1 MTDINKLHFQKNEHK
16 FYLLLIS
23 YLGCE
28 YEIIK
33 SNDFYCNI
41 DFIVI
46 NKQNLKT
53 LYIEHKCRNINDI
66 YDTLLIGTTKINSIQ
81 KNYTSKCILVWEF
94 LNDKF
99 YFKKIEQDFI
109 KKYKHSCVRGSDC
122 LEIIKK
128 DCFDG
133 IINLIKLIK
142 FELN

>member
-1 MTDINKLHFQKNEHK
+1 MTDINKLHFQKNENK

-94 LNDKF
+94 LNDKY
-99 YFKKIEQDFI
+99 YF
-109 KKYKHSCVRGSDC
+109 
-122 LEIIKK
+122 
-128 DCFDG
+128 
-133 IINLIKLIK
+133 
-142 FELN
+142 